1 MRRTTFNF
9 SLTTALILVLASIL
23 NSCATPPPPKK
34 EAKKAPPNLQHEYKT
49 AAASAKAGD
58 SKKAISR
65 LRKIA
70 QQAPE
75 SDVGGDAE
83 MLMGQIQ
90 FSHQQYKESVVS
102 FNAIIN
108 SPVAS
113 AHEHDARVFA
123 ARAYLK
129 LSMPNDAEQVLINSA
144 QWTDL
149 SIDQFLELEKAQY
162 EIAVAQKKFRQ
173 SLEPLIVLSEKHT
186 IPAEK
191 EKYRALAIDIME
203 SHLTETELRD
213 LADSSS
219 TSFLS
224 APAKLR
230 YALLLIDQK
239 QFDKARRYLAGV
251 TEIAAGTELAER
263 ASNIIGQIDARNRV
277 DAKTVGVVLP
287 LSGKQAAI
295 GYKALHGIQLGL
307 GVYGKLPSNFRLA
320 VVDSE
325 GNPDSARRAVER
337 LVQEDNVIAII
348 GGLLSK
354 TASAEASKA
363 QEFGVPTIM
372 LAQKSGVTQAGDFIF
387 RNSLTSQMQVEYLV
401 HVAMGDLG
409 LHNFAVL
416 FPNDAYGVEY
426 TNLFWDEVRANGGNV
441 VGAQRYDPEE
451 TDFRGPIQRLIGN
464 FYAEDRAD
472 EYKLR
477 YKAWA
482 DKNPRQSSRQSA
494 PSMEDLLPPI
504 VDFDAIFVPD
514 SARAVGQIAPM
525 LAYNSVTGIRLLGT
539 NLWNSPGFLNRGQ
552 KFVEGSVFSDSFLA
566 SNPAFQN
573 SAFFTG
579 FKSTFDEE
587 PGLTEEQAYDS
598 ALILRQLIT
607 AGETT
612 RTGLQLKMATL
623 KDFAGAAGP
632 LSANAQREFR
642 RPLTALTVKDGHISE
657 LATAKK

>member
-1 MRRTTFNF
+1 MRSINF
-9 SLTTALILVLASIL
+9 KLSLLVFLTLLL

-34 EAKKAPPNLQHEYKT
+34 EAKKAPPNLQHEYKS
-49 AAASAKAGD
+49 AAASAKSGD
-58 SKKAISR
+58 SKKALLR

-70 QQAPE
+70 QLSPE
-75 SDVGGDAE
+75 SDIGGDAE

-90 FSHQQYKESVVS
+90 FTHQQYKESLVS
-102 FNAIIN
+102 FNTVIN
-108 SPVAS
+108 SPVANT
-113 AHEHDARVFA
+113 HDHDARVYA

-129 LSMPNDAEQVLINSA
+129 LSMPNEAQQVLVNSA
-144 QWTDL
+144 TWGDL
-149 SIDQFLELEKAQY
+149 SIDQSLELEKARY
-162 EIAVAQKKFRQ
+162 DIAVAQKNFRAAVD
-173 SLEPLIVLSEKHT
+173 SLVALSEKHT
-186 IPAEK
+186 VPAER
-191 EKYRALAIDIME
+191 EKYHALAIDVME
-203 SHLTETELRD
+203 SHLNENELRD
-213 LADSSS
+213 LADSNNG
-219 TSFLS
+219 SFLI

-230 YALLLIDQK
+230 YALILIDQK
-239 QFDKARRYLAGV
+239 QFDKARRYLASV
-251 TEIAAGTELAER
+251 VQIAPGTELSER

-277 DAKTVGVVLP
+277 DAKTIGVVLP
-287 LSGKQAAI
+287 LSGKQGAI
-295 GYKALHGIQLGL
+295 GYKALRGIELGL
-307 GVYGKLPSNFRLA
+307 GIYGKLPSTLRIA

-325 GNPDSARRAVER
+325 GNPDAARRAIER

-354 TASAEASKA
+354 TAAAEASKA

-372 LAQKSGVTQAGDFIF
+372 LSQKAGVTQAGDFIF

-401 HVAMGDLG
+401 HVAMGELG
-409 LHNFAVL
+409 LKNFAVL

-426 TNLFWDEVRANGGNV
+426 TNLFWDEVRANGGNI
-441 VGAQRYDPEE
+441 VGAQTYDPEE
-451 TDFRGPIQRLIGN
+451 TDFRGPIQRLVGN
-464 FYAEDRAD
+464 FYSEDRAD

-477 YKAWA
+477 YKAWT

-494 PSMEDLLPPI
+494 PAMEDLLPPI

-552 KFVEGSVFSDSFLA
+552 KFVENSVFSDSFLA
-566 SNPAFQN
+566 SDPAFQD

-579 FKSTFDEE
+579 FKATFEEE

-607 AGETT
+607 AGESS
-612 RTGLQLKMATL
+612 RTGLQQKMAAL
-623 KDFAGAAGP
+623 KDFAGAAGL
-632 LSANAQREFR
+632 LSANPDREFR
-642 RPLTALTVKDGHISE
+642 RPLTALTVQNGHIME
-657 LATAKK
+657 LTTAKKQ